1 MKTYDIISRR
11 DLLDELLQ
19 LSAEKRT
26 FTVNEVYELIRKQKG
41 IVLEVKEK

>member
-11 DLLDELLQ
+11 ELLDELLQ
-19 LSAEKRT
+19 LSAEQRT